1 MKRNKPFLDRGIPLE
16 NTKQKEEKRNDA
28 ASKQE
33 KKKETITRNVQGEYI

>member
-28 ASKQE
+28 ASKQ
-33 KKKETITRNVQGEYI
+33 KKKKTITRNVQGEYI